1 MKKTKKMIFIVLLL
15 INSFYLLID
24 LKYFFIDRLKSNQ
37 SLIYEFS
44 NEPKYLVFFK
54 WAIILINIVCLFK
67 TIKRGK
73 VYFKILLVSNI
84 LILVLFSYNF
94 FLGNIYRGSFL
105 FNAAVLEL
113 LSFVSLLY
121 LIITKKKVM

>member
-54 WAIILINIVCLFK
+54 WAIILINIVYLFK
-67 TIKRGK
+67 TIERGK

-121 LIITKKKVM
+121 LIITKKR